1 MMPTI
6 TLTVEQLVDA
16 VKQLTPQEWERF
28 ERQIAALRRKRSNN
42 GSDTDSLRRK
52 ADYKFPAR
60 TQRHLSSLLAK
71 QREEGLSPTERAE
84 LDNLLAE
91 YDSRLVEKAEA
102 RHALRQRSGKK
113 GGKP

>member
-1 MMPTI
+1 MPTI

-28 ERQIAALRRKRSNN
+28 EREMAALRRRRLNN
-42 GSDTDSLRRK
+42 GSDTDSLRNK
-52 ADYKFPAR
+52 AGYKFPAR
-60 TQRHLSSLLAK
+60 TQQRLSRLLEK
-71 QREEGLSPTERAE
+71 QREEGLSPAERME

-91 YDSRLVEKAEA
+91 YDSHLVEKAEA